1 MAESAL
7 SDRKTL
13 GDASEVMK
21 LCDALEEELA
31 MLRGN
36 YEQYFLGVERRPPT
50 DKHEA
55 IKKKLQQIR
64 NTFVRQTNAKFRVNN
79 LQNKFATYERL
90 WMRTLKE
97 MEDGTYRRDVFKA
110 RLRRQQ
116 LQKQDAAAGKKPAA
130 PDLSSEDVDL
140 DDLDDD
146 TDAPMNS
153 LAAAVESAAAK
164 AAPKATAP
172 MGKPAAA
179 APATAPAAA
188 PKGPV
193 TGAPPTAKAPGT
205 VPAPA
210 KPGSGPLAVP
220 AKGVGPS
227 SGSSP
232 LAVSARP
239 AGPASGSH
247 QVAPL
252 AATSATLSDQK
263 VKAIYDAYVLAKK
276 RCNEDTSKLSV
287 DGLASTLRKQVPEL
301 MKQHNAKSV
310 EFKVVIKDG
319 RAILRALPKE

>member
-13 GDASEVMK
+13 GDAAEVMK

-31 MLRGN
+31 MLRGA

-110 RLRRQQ
+110 RLRKQQ
-116 LQKQDAAAGKKPAA
+116 LQKDAAKKPAA

-146 TDAPMNS
+146 TDGPMGS

-172 MGKPAAA
+172 MGKPTTAA
-179 APATAPAAA
+179 APAAAA
-188 PKGPV
+188 
-193 TGAPPTAKAPGT
+193 ATAKAPVSGAVPAVKAAGT

-239 AGPASGSH
+239 AGPAS
-247 QVAPL
+247 
-252 AATSATLSDQK
+252 
-263 VKAIYDAYVLAKK
+263 
-276 RCNEDTSKLSV
+276 
-287 DGLASTLRKQVPEL
+287 
-301 MKQHNAKSV
+301 
-310 EFKVVIKDG
+310 
-319 RAILRALPKE
+319 